1 MDKKLVL
8 AVAGSGKTTEI
19 INKVNYDD
27 KTIIITYTEN
37 NYNNIRNKII
47 KKFNEIPPNMRIYT
61 YFSFLYKFCFL
72 PLKKNLNVKG
82 IDYNTI
88 KNKWSKAKDWNHY
101 MNMSNKKMYHC
112 RLAKLCNEVL
122 IAQIKQR
129 LEKYFDNIYIDEI
142 QDFSGHDF
150 NFLLSIIQCN
160 CNMFLVGDFYQH
172 TYDTS
177 RDGNV
182 NTRTCGRLQA
192 GSKEAGKTL
201 GGKV

>member
-88 KNKWSKAKDWNHY
+88 KNK
-101 MNMSNKKMYHC
+101 
-112 RLAKLCNEVL
+112 
-122 IAQIKQR
+122 
-129 LEKYFDNIYIDEI
+129 
-142 QDFSGHDF
+142 
-150 NFLLSIIQCN
+150 
-160 CNMFLVGDFYQH
+160 
-172 TYDTS
+172 
-177 RDGNV
+177 
-182 NTRTCGRLQA
+182 
-192 GSKEAGKTL
+192 
-201 GGKV
+201 